1 MYICSVPLARGDA
14 EQLELARLGPAQLAL
29 APRAA
34 DLLGA
39 RAQVRVRVRNRNRV
53 RVRVRVSVRVR
64 VRVRV
69 RVPLSPGR

>member
-14 EQLELARLGPAQLAL
+14 EQLELARLGAAQLAL

-39 RAQVRVRVRNRNRV
+39 RALGLGLGLGTGLVLVLGLGLVFVQLTCVCV
-53 RVRVRVSVRVR
+53 
-64 VRVRV
+64 
-69 RVPLSPGR
+69 